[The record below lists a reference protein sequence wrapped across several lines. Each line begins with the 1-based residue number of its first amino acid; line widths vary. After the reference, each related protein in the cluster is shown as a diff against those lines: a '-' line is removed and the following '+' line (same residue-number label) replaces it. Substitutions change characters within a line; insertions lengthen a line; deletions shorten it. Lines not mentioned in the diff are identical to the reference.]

1 MLCNVKTED
10 ILKDATLVLV
20 HEADLFSPLFVFV
33 LFIASFEDSKLNGEA
48 ANAALANED
57 CPHIDQAISP
67 EEIFSPSER
76 ERPCFLVT
84 TAERP
89 NHTGG
94 RVRRGTYSN
103 SQSQAPVRH

>member
-1 MLCNVKTED
+1 MRE
-10 ILKDATLVLV
+10 TLL
-20 HEADLFSPLFVFV
+20 LFFFFLFMGCF
-33 LFIASFEDSKLNGEA
+33 FSSDSKLNGEA

-67 EEIFSPSER
+67 EEVFSPGER

-94 RVRRGTYSN
+94 RVRRGMYSN
-103 SQSQAPVRH
+103 NQSQAPVRH

>member
-1 MLCNVKTED
+1 MCENRF
-10 ILKDATLVLV
+10 I
-20 HEADLFSPLFVFV
+20 FSLS
-33 LFIASFEDSKLNGEA
+33 LSFCLSLLPFCAALLQSDSKLNGEA

-103 SQSQAPVRH
+103 SQSQGPVRH

>member
-1 MLCNVKTED
+1 MHHLIVRWYVKPTSF
-10 ILKDATLVLV
+10 
-20 HEADLFSPLFVFV
+20 LFFFVPLFVFV
-33 LFIASFEDSKLNGEA
+33 FAPLQDSKLNGEA

-89 NHTGG
+89 NQTGG

>member
-1 MLCNVKTED
+1 MCETRFFFLSLPFCFFLD
-10 ILKDATLVLV
+10 LRACAVL
-20 HEADLFSPLFVFV
+20 PRQ
-33 LFIASFEDSKLNGEA
+33 DSKLNGEA

-67 EEIFSPSER
+67 EEIFSPNER

>member
-1 MLCNVKTED
+1 MCENSLFFFSLC
-10 ILKDATLVLV
+10 LSLSA
-20 HEADLFSPLFVFV
+20 
-33 LFIASFEDSKLNGEA
+33 FIVGALLQQDSKLNGEA

-67 EEIFSPSER
+67 EEIFSPGER

-103 SQSQAPVRH
+103 SQSQGPVRH

>member
-1 MLCNVKTED
+1 MHRLIVRWYVKPD
-10 ILKDATLVLV
+10 FFSFLPLVCFC
-20 HEADLFSPLFVFV
+20 FSAPLQ
-33 LFIASFEDSKLNGEA
+33 DSKLNGEA

-67 EEIFSPSER
+67 EEIFSPNER

-89 NHTGG
+89 NQTGG

>member
-1 MLCNVKTED
+1 MCENSLFFFSLPAS
-10 ILKDATLVLV
+10 IFAVL
-20 HEADLFSPLFVFV
+20 LQQ
-33 LFIASFEDSKLNGEA
+33 DSKLNGEA

-67 EEIFSPSER
+67 EEIFSPGER

-103 SQSQAPVRH
+103 SQSQGPVRH